1 MTFIICIIILLSG
14 CKKSEEKP
22 NIDDKISAEIQYLDK
37 EISGF
42 IDIATGKNEK
52 NYDVQ
57 KEKAKTGVSNKNTED
72 SNSKGN
78 SEESSE
84 EGSQEDSN
92 QNSKSSNQQNQSDE
106 YEVTI
111 MSMKYNSSNKIED
124 SQWDE
129 LKNSIE
135 KADIQS
141 KIDDI
146 RVAYLGKKG
155 KITELL
161 KNLSSINNLEE
172 KRELGKKINEIKNFC
187 EKALNDKKKA
197 ILEKEFLI
205 SLQKNKIDI
214 TMPGR
219 RPKSANVNLLTK
231 VEEEIVSIL
240 TEIGFRV
247 VEGNEIEDDFHNF
260 EALNIPYYH
269 PSRDSHDSFFISKE
283 HVLRTHTSGM
293 QIRTMMETK
302 PPIAIVS
309 PGKCARR
316 DAIDS
321 KHSPVFHQVEG
332 LLVDKEISF
341 NDLKG
346 ILELFCKKMFGDKT
360 KIRLRPDYFPFVEP
374 GADLSA
380 SCVICGGAGC
390 KTCGGEGWLELM
402 GAGMVHP
409 NVFKHVGYEANK
421 YTGFAFGMGVER
433 VAMIKYGITDIRMFY
448 ENDID
453 FLKQW

>member
-1 MTFIICIIILLSG
+1 MENL
-14 CKKSEEKP
+14 EE
-22 NIDDKISAEIQYLDK
+22 LH
-37 EISGF
+37 
-42 IDIATGKNEK
+42 
-52 NYDVQ
+52 
-57 KEKAKTGVSNKNTED
+57 NT
-72 SNSKGN
+72 
-78 SEESSE
+78 
-84 EGSQEDSN
+84 
-92 QNSKSSNQQNQSDE
+92 
-106 YEVTI
+106 
-111 MSMKYNSSNKIED
+111 
-124 SQWDE
+124 

-135 KADIQS
+135 NANTQS
-141 KIDDI
+141 DIDDI
-146 RVAYLGKKG
+146 RVNYLGRKG

-161 KNLSSINNLEE
+161 KNLSSIEDLEQKKE
-172 KRELGKKINEIKNFC
+172 FGKKINEIKNYC
-187 EKALNDKKKA
+187 ENFLAEKKNI
-197 ILEKEFLI
+197 ILEREFLV
-205 SLQKNKIDI
+205 SLEKNKIDI

-219 RPKSANVNLLTK
+219 RPKAASVNLLTS

-293 QIRTMMETK
+293 QIRTMLETP
-302 PPIAIVS
+302 PPIAVVS

-332 LLVDKEISF
+332 LMVDSGISF

-346 ILELFCKKMFGDKT
+346 VLELFCKKMFGDKT
-360 KIRLRPDYFPFVEP
+360 QIRLRPDYFPFVEP

-380 SCVICGGAGC
+380 TCVICGGSGC

-402 GAGMVHP
+402 GAGMIHP
-409 NVFKHVGYEANK
+409 NVFKHVGYDINK

-433 VAMIKYGITDIRMFY
+433 IAMLAYGIDDLRLFY
-448 ENDID
+448 DNDVR
-453 FLKQW
+453 FLRQF

>member
-1 MTFIICIIILLSG
+1 MDNL
-14 CKKSEEKP
+14 
-22 NIDDKISAEIQYLDK
+22 DEIF
-37 EISGF
+37 SF
-42 IDIATGKNEK
+42 
-52 NYDVQ
+52 
-57 KEKAKTGVSNKNTED
+57 
-72 SNSKGN
+72 
-78 SEESSE
+78 
-84 EGSQEDSN
+84 
-92 QNSKSSNQQNQSDE
+92 
-106 YEVTI
+106 
-111 MSMKYNSSNKIED
+111 
-124 SQWDE
+124 

-219 RPKSANVNLLTK
+219 RPKSANINLLTK

-283 HVLRTHTSGM
+283 HVLRTHT
-293 QIRTMMETK
+293 
-302 PPIAIVS
+302 
-309 PGKCARR
+309 
-316 DAIDS
+316 
-321 KHSPVFHQVEG
+321 
-332 LLVDKEISF
+332 
-341 NDLKG
+341 
-346 ILELFCKKMFGDKT
+346 
-360 KIRLRPDYFPFVEP
+360 
-374 GADLSA
+374 
-380 SCVICGGAGC
+380 
-390 KTCGGEGWLELM
+390 
-402 GAGMVHP
+402 
-409 NVFKHVGYEANK
+409 
-421 YTGFAFGMGVER
+421 
-433 VAMIKYGITDIRMFY
+433 
-448 ENDID
+448 
-453 FLKQW
+453 

>member
-1 MTFIICIIILLSG
+1 MDNL
-14 CKKSEEKP
+14 
-22 NIDDKISAEIQYLDK
+22 DEI
-37 EISGF
+37 
-42 IDIATGKNEK
+42 
-52 NYDVQ
+52 
-57 KEKAKTGVSNKNTED
+57 
-72 SNSKGN
+72 
-78 SEESSE
+78 
-84 EGSQEDSN
+84 
-92 QNSKSSNQQNQSDE
+92 
-106 YEVTI
+106 
-111 MSMKYNSSNKIED
+111 YNF
-124 SQWDE
+124 

-172 KRELGKKINEIKNFC
+172 KKEFGKKINEIKNFC
-187 EKALNDKKKA
+187 EKALNEKKKA
-197 ILEKEFLI
+197 ILEKEFLL

-219 RPKSANVNLLTK
+219 RPKSANINILTK

-240 TEIGFRV
+240 TDIGFRV
-247 VEGNEIEDDFHNF
+247 AEGNEIEDDFHNF

-293 QIRTMMETK
+293 QIRTMMETQ

-332 LLVDKEISF
+332 LLVDKGISF

-409 NVFKHVGYEANK
+409 NVFKHVGYEAGK

>member
-1 MTFIICIIILLSG
+1 M
-14 CKKSEEKP
+14 
-22 NIDDKISAEIQYLDK
+22 
-37 EISGF
+37 
-42 IDIATGKNEK
+42 
-52 NYDVQ
+52 
-57 KEKAKTGVSNKNTED
+57 
-72 SNSKGN
+72 
-78 SEESSE
+78 
-84 EGSQEDSN
+84 
-92 QNSKSSNQQNQSDE
+92 
-106 YEVTI
+106 
-111 MSMKYNSSNKIED
+111 
-124 SQWDE
+124 
-129 LKNSIE
+129 
-135 KADIQS
+135 
-141 KIDDI
+141 
-146 RVAYLGKKG
+146 
-155 KITELL
+155 
-161 KNLSSINNLEE
+161 
-172 KRELGKKINEIKNFC
+172 
-187 EKALNDKKKA
+187 
-197 ILEKEFLI
+197 EKEFLI

-219 RPKSANVNLLTK
+219 RPKSANINILTK

-240 TEIGFRV
+240 TDIGFRV
-247 VEGNEIEDDFHNF
+247 AEGNEIEDDFHNF

-293 QIRTMMETK
+293 QIRTMMETQ

-332 LLVDKEISF
+332 LLVDKGISF

-380 SCVICGGAGC
+380 TCVICAGEGC

-409 NVFKHVGYEANK
+409 NVFKHVGYEAGK

-433 VAMIKYGITDIRMFY
+433 VAMIKYGIIDIRMFY
-448 ENDID
+448 ESDID

>member
-1 MTFIICIIILLSG
+1 MKNLGYIILAAFLAISNIACESDATLDETRVADITAPTVSLKTVTVDKFNAIFEVSLDATGDPATREYGVLISTESQLDMTNSTILAADITQNIASISATLAPGTTYYTCAYALTANQFITSEVKTFTTEEHYLGAFLGKHTLSGYNLSIEGSPVVPIEIEIVADDTNEKVAYLKIESKVYLESNYTILFILFILCSILLS
-14 CKKSEEKP
+14 E
-22 NIDDKISAEIQYLDK
+22 
-37 EISGF
+37 
-42 IDIATGKNEK
+42 
-52 NYDVQ
+52 
-57 KEKAKTGVSNKNTED
+57 
-72 SNSKGN
+72 
-78 SEESSE
+78 
-84 EGSQEDSN
+84 
-92 QNSKSSNQQNQSDE
+92 
-106 YEVTI
+106 
-111 MSMKYNSSNKIED
+111 
-124 SQWDE
+124 
-129 LKNSIE
+129 
-135 KADIQS
+135 
-141 KIDDI
+141 
-146 RVAYLGKKG
+146 
-155 KITELL
+155 
-161 KNLSSINNLEE
+161 
-172 KRELGKKINEIKNFC
+172 
-187 EKALNDKKKA
+187 
-197 ILEKEFLI
+197 
-205 SLQKNKIDI
+205 KNKIDI

-219 RPKSANVNLLTK
+219 RPKAASVNLLTS

-293 QIRTMMETK
+293 QIRTMLETP
-302 PPIAIVS
+302 PPIAVVS

-332 LLVDKEISF
+332 LMVDSGISF

-346 ILELFCKKMFGDKT
+346 VLELFCKKMFGDKT
-360 KIRLRPDYFPFVEP
+360 QIRLRPDYFPFVEP

-380 SCVICGGAGC
+380 TCVICGGSGC

-402 GAGMVHP
+402 GAGMIHP
-409 NVFKHVGYEANK
+409 NVFKHVGYDINK
-421 YTGFAFGMGVER
+421 YTGFAFGMGIER

>member
-1 MTFIICIIILLSG
+1 MN
-14 CKKSEEKP
+14 
-22 NIDDKISAEIQYLDK
+22 NIDELFSSLKVHIENATTLIDLDN
-37 EISGF
+37 IRINFLGR
-42 IDIATGKNEK
+42 
-52 NYDVQ
+52 
-57 KEKAKTGVSNKNTED
+57 
-72 SNSKGN
+72 KGH
-78 SEESSE
+78 
-84 EGSQEDSN
+84 
-92 QNSKSSNQQNQSDE
+92 
-106 YEVTI
+106 
-111 MSMKYNSSNKIED
+111 
-124 SQWDE
+124 
-129 LKNSIE
+129 
-135 KADIQS
+135 
-141 KIDDI
+141 
-146 RVAYLGKKG
+146 
-155 KITELL
+155 ITELL
-161 KNLSSINNLEE
+161 KGLSTIDDIERKKE
-172 KRELGKKINEIKNFC
+172 FGKKINEIKLYC
-187 EKALNDKKKA
+187 ETALSEKKEIISEKLF
-197 ILEKEFLI
+197 LE
-205 SLQKNKIDI
+205 SVQKNKIDI

-219 RPKSANVNLLTK
+219 RPKSASVNLLTQ

-269 PSRDSHDSFFISKE
+269 PSRDSHDSFFVSEKD
-283 HVLRTHTSGM
+283 VLRTHTSGM
-293 QIRTMMETK
+293 QIRTMLETP

-321 KHSPVFHQVEG
+321 KHSPIFHQVEG
-332 LLVDKEISF
+332 LMVDEGISF

-346 ILELFCKKMFGDKT
+346 ILELFCKKMFGNKT
-360 KIRLRPDYFPFVEP
+360 QIRLRPDYFPFVEP

-380 SCVICGGAGC
+380 TCVICGGSGC

-409 NVFKHVGYEANK
+409 NVFKYVNYDITK
-421 YTGFAFGMGVER
+421 YTGFAFGMGIER

>member
-1 MTFIICIIILLSG
+1 MN
-14 CKKSEEKP
+14 
-22 NIDDKISAEIQYLDK
+22 NIDELFSSLKVYIENATTLIDLDN
-37 EISGF
+37 IRINFLGR
-42 IDIATGKNEK
+42 
-52 NYDVQ
+52 
-57 KEKAKTGVSNKNTED
+57 
-72 SNSKGN
+72 KGH
-78 SEESSE
+78 
-84 EGSQEDSN
+84 
-92 QNSKSSNQQNQSDE
+92 
-106 YEVTI
+106 
-111 MSMKYNSSNKIED
+111 
-124 SQWDE
+124 
-129 LKNSIE
+129 
-135 KADIQS
+135 
-141 KIDDI
+141 
-146 RVAYLGKKG
+146 
-155 KITELL
+155 ITELL
-161 KNLSSINNLEE
+161 KGLSTIDDIERKKE
-172 KRELGKKINEIKNFC
+172 FGKKINEIKLYC
-187 EKALNDKKKA
+187 ETALSEKKEIISEKLF
-197 ILEKEFLI
+197 LE
-205 SLQKNKIDI
+205 SVQKNKIDI

-219 RPKSANVNLLTK
+219 RPKSASVNLLTQ

-269 PSRDSHDSFFISKE
+269 PSRDSHDSFFVSEKD
-283 HVLRTHTSGM
+283 VLRTHTSGM
-293 QIRTMMETK
+293 QIRTMLETP

-321 KHSPVFHQVEG
+321 KHSPIFHQVEG
-332 LLVDKEISF
+332 LMVDEGISF

-346 ILELFCKKMFGDKT
+346 ILELFCKKMFGNKT
-360 KIRLRPDYFPFVEP
+360 QIRLRPDYFPFVEP

-380 SCVICGGAGC
+380 TCVICGGSGC

-409 NVFKHVGYEANK
+409 NVFKYVNYDITK
-421 YTGFAFGMGVER
+421 YTGFAFGMGIER

>member
-1 MTFIICIIILLSG
+1 MDNLDSIRELF
-14 CKKSEEKP
+14 EQ
-22 NIDDKISAEIQYLDK
+22 NISNAKNQVEID
-37 EISGF
+37 EIRINF
-42 IDIATGKNEK
+42 
-52 NYDVQ
+52 
-57 KEKAKTGVSNKNTED
+57 
-72 SNSKGN
+72 
-78 SEESSE
+78 
-84 EGSQEDSN
+84 
-92 QNSKSSNQQNQSDE
+92 
-106 YEVTI
+106 
-111 MSMKYNSSNKIED
+111 
-124 SQWDE
+124 
-129 LKNSIE
+129 
-135 KADIQS
+135 
-141 KIDDI
+141 
-146 RVAYLGKKG
+146 LGRKG

-161 KNLSSINNLEE
+161 KNMSSIESIEE
-172 KRELGKKINEIKNFC
+172 KKEFGKKINELKFYC
-187 EKALNDKKKA
+187 ENTLTEKKKLLA
-197 ILEKEFLI
+197 DKEFLE
-205 SLQKNKIDI
+205 SLEKNKIDI

-219 RPKSANVNLLTK
+219 RPKAASVNLLTK

-260 EALNIPYYH
+260 EALNIPSYH
-269 PSRDSHDSFFISKE
+269 PARDSHDSFFVSKE

-293 QIRTMMETK
+293 QIRTMMETE

-321 KHSPVFHQVEG
+321 KHSPIFHQVEG
-332 LLVDKEISF
+332 LLVDKNVSF

-360 KIRLRPDYFPFVEP
+360 QIRLR
-374 GADLSA
+374 
-380 SCVICGGAGC
+380 VICGGKGC

-409 NVFKHVGYEANK
+409 NVFKHVGYDANK
-421 YTGFAFGMGVER
+421 YTGFAFGMGIER

-448 ENDID
+448 DNDID

>member
-1 MTFIICIIILLSG
+1 MN
-14 CKKSEEKP
+14 
-22 NIDDKISAEIQYLDK
+22 NIDELFSSLKEQLENANSLIDLDNIKINFL
-37 EISGF
+37 GR
-42 IDIATGKNEK
+42 
-52 NYDVQ
+52 
-57 KEKAKTGVSNKNTED
+57 
-72 SNSKGN
+72 KGH
-78 SEESSE
+78 
-84 EGSQEDSN
+84 
-92 QNSKSSNQQNQSDE
+92 
-106 YEVTI
+106 
-111 MSMKYNSSNKIED
+111 
-124 SQWDE
+124 
-129 LKNSIE
+129 
-135 KADIQS
+135 
-141 KIDDI
+141 
-146 RVAYLGKKG
+146 
-155 KITELL
+155 ITELL
-161 KNLSSINNLEE
+161 KGLSTIDDIER
-172 KRELGKKINEIKNFC
+172 KKELGKKINEVKLYC
-187 EKALNDKKKA
+187 ETGLSEKKEIISEKLF
-197 ILEKEFLI
+197 LE
-205 SLQKNKIDI
+205 SVQKNKIDI

-219 RPKSANVNLLTK
+219 RPKSANINLLTQ

-269 PSRDSHDSFFISKE
+269 PSRDSHDSFFISEKD
-283 HVLRTHTSGM
+283 VLRTHTSGM
-293 QIRTMMETK
+293 QIRTMLQTP

-332 LLVDKEISF
+332 LMVDEGISF

-346 ILELFCKKMFGDKT
+346 ILELFCKKMFGNKT
-360 KIRLRPDYFPFVEP
+360 QIRLRPDYFPFVEP

-380 SCVICGGAGC
+380 TCVICGGSGC

-409 NVFKHVGYEANK
+409 NVFKYVNYDITK
-421 YTGFAFGMGVER
+421 YTGFAFGMGIER